1 MKKSATAILLA
12 ASVLLAGCGGGS
24 GDSASE
30 PIVIGSKP
38 WTEQYI
44 LPYILGE
51 YIEGNS
57 EYTVEYK
64 DGLGE
69 VAVLTP
75 ALEKGDIDLYV
86 EYTGTGLKDVLKE
99 ESVPGQSSEE
109 VLERVREGYEEK
121 YNATWLEPLGFE
133 NGYTLAYSKDSGFDA
148 KTYSELAEIT
158 KSQDV
163 SFGAPHSFYER
174 KGDGYDDLTKEYG
187 FDFSA
192 KESFDPAIMYEAL
205 KNGDVDVIPAFT
217 TDSRIGLFDLQ
228 TTEDDKSFF
237 PKYDAVPLV
246 RMETLEEYPELEE
259 VLSGL
264 AGQISEEEMLAMN
277 AKVDVDKE
285 VASDVARAFLLEK
298 GLIKE

>member
-12 ASVLLAGCGGGS
+12 ASALLAGCGGGS

-133 NGYTLAYSKDSGFDA
+133 NGYTLAYAKDSGFDA

-187 FDFSA
+187 FNFSA
-192 KESFDPAIMYEAL
+192 TESFDPAIMYEAL

-228 TTEDDKSFF
+228 TTEDDQSFF

-259 VLSGL
+259 VLKGL

-285 VASDVARAFLLEK
+285 IASDVARAFLLEK

>member
-12 ASVLLAGCGGGS
+12 ASALLAGCGGGS

-158 KSQDV
+158 KSQDI